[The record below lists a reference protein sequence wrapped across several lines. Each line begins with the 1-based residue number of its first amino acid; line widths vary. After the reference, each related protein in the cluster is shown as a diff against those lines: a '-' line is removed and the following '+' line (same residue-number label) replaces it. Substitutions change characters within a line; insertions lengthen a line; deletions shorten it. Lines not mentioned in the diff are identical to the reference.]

1 MPEKIYRQMMSQKA
15 KGQKMHFEQS
25 KAVAKTYFDQ
35 YSFCLHEVH
44 FTYFHFMQ
52 MYETYLLSES
62 NIKFAQEVFGI
73 ILIIKSVSS

>member
-44 FTYFHFMQ
+44 FTLPSFHIQ
-52 MYETYLLSES
+52 Y
-62 NIKFAQEVFGI
+62 
-73 ILIIKSVSS
+73 